1 MSGAPPVALV
11 TGAARGIGA
20 AVVRRLL
27 GRGYVVHALDSCAG
41 DAGATTYPLASTA
54 DLEAV
59 VALDPARVLP
69 VVADVRDVDA
79 LHRVA
84 DQVVVRSGSLDVVV
98 AGAAVMAGGAPL
110 WETDPADL
118 RLLWE
123 TDALGVW
130 NTAHATVPHLLA
142 SSRSPTFV
150 GVASAAGERGLWHLA
165 AYCMAK
171 HAVIG
176 VVRGLA
182 ADLRG
187 TAVTACAVSPGSTD
201 TAMLA
206 ATAEVYGV
214 DVATLARSQ
223 TAGRPLD
230 PDEVAAVVE
239 FGCTAGTVVH
249 GSVLHADGGFET

>member
-1 MSGAPPVALV
+1 
-11 TGAARGIGA
+11 
-20 AVVRRLL
+20 
-27 GRGYVVHALDSCAG
+27 
-41 DAGATTYPLASTA
+41 
-54 DLEAV
+54 
-59 VALDPARVLP
+59 
-69 VVADVRDVDA
+69 
-79 LHRVA
+79 
-84 DQVVVRSGSLDVVV
+84 
-98 AGAAVMAGGAPL
+98 
-110 WETDPADL
+110 
-118 RLLWE
+118 
-123 TDALGVW
+123 
-130 NTAHATVPHLLA
+130 
-142 SSRSPTFV
+142 
-150 GVASAAGERGLWHLA
+150 
-165 AYCMAK
+165 MAK